1 MLHYGFHTH
10 VCVMLPSPG
19 AASVTWF
26 RSLHLTRRN
35 MKRPLVLG
43 NSPTTYSTL
52 EVFAHLKITL
62 RLETRRVLRAL
73 VDQVCHVPEL
83 QIEVGRRV

>member
-1 MLHYGFHTH
+1 
-10 VCVMLPSPG
+10 MLPSPG

-43 NSPTTYSTL
+43 NSPTTYSTSSARPL